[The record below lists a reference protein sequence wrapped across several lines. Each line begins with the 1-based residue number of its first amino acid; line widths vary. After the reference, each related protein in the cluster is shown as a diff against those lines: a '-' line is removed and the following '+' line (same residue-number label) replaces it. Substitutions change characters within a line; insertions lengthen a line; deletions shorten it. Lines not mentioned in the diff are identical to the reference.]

1 MVQIFQCNPWY
12 GHEFCEVR
20 HSSYF
25 GRNAWAS
32 HQHRS
37 VSQQDLRY
45 YPTHGN
51 LGITGYGYQYGYDY
65 FSKGTPIFLEYMGL
79 EYASILMNGDFCLA
93 KFLVALAISVTMNSI
108 FAPVF
113 MTLHKIT
120 DTHIGNCG
128 GSIKALSTPIPMTRI
143 FTGLNWAVLW
153 SFVFKKT
160 IPLFWYPAHTI
171 TFLLPPDMRVLFAAI
186 LGVVLGVLLAIAAKK
201 K

>member
-1 MVQIFQCNPWY
+1 MIQIFQCNPWY
-12 GHEFCEVR
+12 GYEFCEVR

-37 VSQQDLRY
+37 VSQQDLGIIPRMVIW
-45 YPTHGN
+45 GV
-51 LGITGYGYQYGYDY
+51 LGMGINMAMII

-79 EYASILMNGDFCLA
+79 EYASTLMNGDFCLA

-120 DTHIGNCG
+120 DTHIG
-128 GSIKALSTPIPMTRI
+128 IVAALSKRFP
-143 FTGLNWAVLW
+143 
-153 SFVFKKT
+153 
-160 IPLFWYPAHTI
+160 PLFP
-171 TFLLPPDMRVLFAAI
+171 
-186 LGVVLGVLLAIAAKK
+186 
-201 K
+201 

>member
-51 LGITGYGYQYGYDY
+51 LGGTGYGYQYGYDY
-65 FSKGTPIFLEYMGL
+65 FFKRHSHFLGIYG
-79 EYASILMNGDFCLA
+79 SGICSTWWRDFCLA

-120 DTHIGNCG
+120 DTHIG
-128 GSIKALSTPIPMTRI
+128 IVAALSKRFPPLFPWHVFSPDWIGRYFGALYSKRP
-143 FTGLNWAVLW
+143 
-153 SFVFKKT
+153 SFVLVSGPHHHF
-160 IPLFWYPAHTI
+160 PASSGHAGI
-171 TFLLPPDMRVLFAAI
+171 ICRHSR
-186 LGVVLGVLLAIAAKK
+186 VVLGVLLAIAAKK
-201 K
+201 E

>member
-37 VSQQDLRY
+37 VSQQSLRY

-51 LGITGYGYQYGYDY
+51 LGGVLGMGINMAMII
-65 FSKGTPIFLEYMGL
+65 FSKGHSHFLGIYGSGICLHIDER
-79 EYASILMNGDFCLA
+79 DFCLA

-160 IPLFWYPAHTI
+160 IPCSGIRPTPSLSCSSGHAGIICRHSRGGTGSI
-171 TFLLPPDMRVLFAAI
+171 TSYRC
-186 LGVVLGVLLAIAAKK
+186 
-201 K
+201 

>member
-51 LGITGYGYQYGYDY
+51 LG
-65 FSKGTPIFLEYMGL
+65 
-79 EYASILMNGDFCLA
+79 
-93 KFLVALAISVTMNSI
+93 
-108 FAPVF
+108 
-113 MTLHKIT
+113 
-120 DTHIGNCG
+120 
-128 GSIKALSTPIPMTRI
+128 
-143 FTGLNWAVLW
+143 
-153 SFVFKKT
+153 
-160 IPLFWYPAHTI
+160 
-171 TFLLPPDMRVLFAAI
+171 
-186 LGVVLGVLLAIAAKK
+186 VVLGVLLAIAAKK

>member
-37 VSQQDLRY
+37 VSQQDLGIIPRMVIW
-45 YPTHGN
+45 GV
-51 LGITGYGYQYGYDY
+51 LGMGINMVYDY
-65 FSKGTPIFLEYMGL
+65 FFKRHSHFLGIYG
-79 EYASILMNGDFCLA
+79 SGICLHIDERG
-93 KFLVALAISVTMNSI
+93 FLSCQILVALAISVTMNSI

-120 DTHIGNCG
+120 DTHIG
-128 GSIKALSTPIPMTRI
+128 IVAALSKRFP
-143 FTGLNWAVLW
+143 
-153 SFVFKKT
+153 
-160 IPLFWYPAHTI
+160 PLFP
-171 TFLLPPDMRVLFAAI
+171 
-186 LGVVLGVLLAIAAKK
+186 
-201 K
+201 